1 MMIAEVGGIPLS
13 MCPSLCLLIHSSAH
27 RLSVCP
33 FLHTCI
39 SQLLDELLGAKLLQ
53 MKLNP
58 DSSWIRQVEQLSNVS
73 NMRIEQ
79 EQRDS
84 VLGGV
89 SEITLSHTEKAVPLR
104 LLSVMLRRVSVAT
117 YALGERYPVDLLFT
131 NLGRCRGTTCISQ
144 LRL

>member
-1 MMIAEVGGIPLS
+1 M
-13 MCPSLCLLIHSSAH
+13 
-27 RLSVCP
+27 
-33 FLHTCI
+33 
-39 SQLLDELLGAKLLQ
+39 Q